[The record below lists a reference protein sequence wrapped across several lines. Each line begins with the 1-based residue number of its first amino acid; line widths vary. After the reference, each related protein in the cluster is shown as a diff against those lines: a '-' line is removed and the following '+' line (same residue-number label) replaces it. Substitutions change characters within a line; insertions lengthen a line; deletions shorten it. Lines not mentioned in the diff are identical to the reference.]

1 MRGNGAGFNP
11 MIRLAREFL
20 NSCDGA
26 TAIEYAI
33 MGSGIAL
40 VIVAAV
46 GNVGSNLSASYAN
59 IANAF
64 Q

>member
-1 MRGNGAGFNP
+1 MSK
-11 MIRLAREFL
+11 LARDFL
-20 NSCDGA
+20 RSRDGA

-46 GNVGSNLSASYAN
+46 GRVGTNLSASYAN

-64 Q
+64 P

>member
-1 MRGNGAGFNP
+1 
-11 MIRLAREFL
+11 MIRLARNFI

-64 Q
+64 P

>member
-1 MRGNGAGFNP
+1 MRVNWTGFNE
-11 MIRLAREFL
+11 MSKLAREFL
-20 NSCDGA
+20 RSRDGA

-46 GNVGSNLSASYAN
+46 GSVGTNLSASYAN

-64 Q
+64 P